1 MFFFIFFVNWQFK
14 FPNAITMADFQQ
26 LHDSILAG
34 NMNAAIAVT
43 KEAVEAGAEP
53 SELVNNYMIKAME
66 DIGAKFEAGQAYVPN
81 LLMAARAMKGSLEI
95 LRPLMQGSGVSS
107 MGKVVIA
114 TVKGDL
120 HDIGKNLVAS
130 MLEGCGFEV
139 VNLGVDQS
147 DQKIVDAVNQHHP
160 DILALSALLTTTM
173 GNMKVVIDAL
183 TAAGLRDSVKIMV
196 GGAPVSE
203 AFAKE
208 IGADGYSAN
217 ANEAVALAKTLV

>member
-1 MFFFIFFVNWQFK
+1 MAE
-14 FPNAITMADFQQ
+14 FPQ
-26 LHDSILAG
+26 LHDAILAG

-53 SELVNNYMIKAME
+53 GDLVNNYMIKAME
-66 DIGAKFEAGQAYVPN
+66 DIGSKFEAGQAYVPN

-95 LRPLMQGSGVSS
+95 LKPLMQGSGVTS
-107 MGKVVIA
+107 MGKIVIA

-139 VNLGVDQS
+139 INLGVDQS

-183 TAAGLRDSVKIMV
+183 SAAGLRDSVKIMV
-196 GGAPVSE
+196 GGAPISE

-217 ANEAVALAKTLV
+217 ANEAVALAKSLI

>member
-1 MFFFIFFVNWQFK
+1 
-14 FPNAITMADFQQ
+14 MADFPQ
-26 LHDSILAG
+26 LHDAILAG
-34 NMNAAIAVT
+34 NMNAAVAVT

-53 SELVNNYMIKAME
+53 GDLVNNYMIKAME

-95 LRPLMQGSGVSS
+95 LKPLMQGSGVTS
-107 MGKVVIA
+107 MGKIVIA

-139 VNLGVDQS
+139 INLGVDQS

-183 TAAGLRDSVKIMV
+183 AAAGLRDSVKIMV
-196 GGAPVSE
+196 GGAPISE

-217 ANEAVALAKTLV
+217 ANEAVALAKSLI

>member
-1 MFFFIFFVNWQFK
+1 MAE
-14 FPNAITMADFQQ
+14 FPQI
-26 LHDSILAG
+26 HDAILAG

-53 SELVNNYMIKAME
+53 GDLVNNYMIKAME

-95 LRPLMQGSGVSS
+95 LKPLMQGSGVTS
-107 MGKVVIA
+107 MGKIVIA

-139 VNLGVDQS
+139 INLGVDQS

-183 TAAGLRDSVKIMV
+183 SAAGLRDSVKIMV
-196 GGAPVSE
+196 GGAPISE

-217 ANEAVALAKTLV
+217 ANEAVALAKSLI

>member
-1 MFFFIFFVNWQFK
+1 
-14 FPNAITMADFQQ
+14 MAEFSQ
-26 LHDSILAG
+26 LHDAILTG
-34 NMNAAIAVT
+34 NLNNAVAAT
-43 KEAVEAGAEP
+43 KEAIAAGAEP
-53 SELVNNYMIKAME
+53 GDLVNNYMIKAME

-81 LLMAARAMKGSLEI
+81 LLMAARAMKGSLE
-95 LRPLMQGSGVSS
+95 LLKPMMQGSGVTS
-107 MGKVVIA
+107 MGKIVIA

-139 VNLGVDQS
+139 INLGVDQS
-147 DQKIVDAVNQHHP
+147 DQKIVDAVSQHHP

-196 GGAPVSE
+196 GGAPISE

-217 ANEAVALAKTLV
+217 ANEAVALAKSLV

>member
-1 MFFFIFFVNWQFK
+1 
-14 FPNAITMADFQQ
+14 MADFPQ
-26 LHDSILAG
+26 LHDAILAG

-53 SELVNNYMIKAME
+53 GDLVNNYMIKAME

-95 LRPLMQGSGVSS
+95 LKPMMQGTGVTS
-107 MGKVVIA
+107 MGKIVIA

-139 VNLGVDQS
+139 INLGVDQS

-196 GGAPVSE
+196 GGAPISE

>member
-1 MFFFIFFVNWQFK
+1 MAE
-14 FPNAITMADFQQ
+14 FPQ
-26 LHDSILAG
+26 LHDAILAG
-34 NMNAAIAVT
+34 NLNNAVAAT
-43 KEAVEAGAEP
+43 KEAIAAGAEP
-53 SELVNNYMIKAME
+53 GDLVNNYMIKAME

-81 LLMAARAMKGSLEI
+81 LLMAARAMKGSLE
-95 LRPLMQGSGVSS
+95 LLKPMMQGSGVTS
-107 MGKVVIA
+107 MGKIVIA

-139 VNLGVDQS
+139 INLGVDQS
-147 DQKIVDAVNQHHP
+147 DQKIVDAVSQHHP

-173 GNMKVVIDAL
+173 GNMKVVID
-183 TAAGLRDSVKIMV
+183 SVKIMV
-196 GGAPVSE
+196 GGAPISE

-217 ANEAVALAKTLV
+217 ANEAVALAKSLV

>member
-1 MFFFIFFVNWQFK
+1 
-14 FPNAITMADFQQ
+14 MADFPQ
-26 LHDSILAG
+26 LHDAILAG
-34 NMNAAIAVT
+34 NLNAAVAVT

-53 SELVNNYMIKAME
+53 GDLVNNYMIKAME

-95 LRPLMQGSGVSS
+95 LKPMMQGSGVTS
-107 MGKVVIA
+107 MGKIVIA

-139 VNLGVDQS
+139 INLGVDQS
-147 DQKIVDAVNQHHP
+147 DQKIVDAVSQHHP

-196 GGAPVSE
+196 GGAPISE

-217 ANEAVALAKTLV
+217 ANEAVALAKSLV

>member
-1 MFFFIFFVNWQFK
+1 MAE
-14 FPNAITMADFQQ
+14 FPQ
-26 LHDSILAG
+26 LHDAILAG

-53 SELVNNYMIKAME
+53 GELVNNYMIKAME

-81 LLMAARAMKGSLEI
+81 LLMAARAMKGALEI
-95 LRPLMQGSGVSS
+95 LKPMMQGSGVTS
-107 MGKVVIA
+107 MGKIVIA

-139 VNLGVDQS
+139 INLGVDQS
-147 DQKIVDAVNQHHP
+147 DQKIVDAVSQHHP

-183 TAAGLRDSVKIMV
+183 TAAGLRNSVKIMV
-196 GGAPVSE
+196 GGAPISE

-217 ANEAVALAKTLV
+217 ANEAVALAKSLI

>member
-1 MFFFIFFVNWQFK
+1 
-14 FPNAITMADFQQ
+14 
-26 LHDSILAG
+26 
-34 NMNAAIAVT
+34 MNAAIAVT

-53 SELVNNYMIKAME
+53 GELVNNYMIKAME

-81 LLMAARAMKGSLEI
+81 LLMAARAMKGALEI
-95 LRPLMQGSGVSS
+95 LKPMMQGSGVTS
-107 MGKVVIA
+107 MGKIVIA

-139 VNLGVDQS
+139 INLGVDQS
-147 DQKIVDAVNQHHP
+147 DQKIVDAVSQHHP

-183 TAAGLRDSVKIMV
+183 SAAGLRDSVKIMV
-196 GGAPVSE
+196 GGAPISE

-217 ANEAVALAKTLV
+217 ANEAVALAKSLI

>member
-1 MFFFIFFVNWQFK
+1 MAE
-14 FPNAITMADFQQ
+14 FPQ
-26 LHDSILAG
+26 LHDAILTG
-34 NMNAAIAVT
+34 NLNNAVAAT
-43 KEAVEAGAEP
+43 KEAIAAGAEP
-53 SELVNNYMIKAME
+53 GDLVNNYMIKAME

-81 LLMAARAMKGSLEI
+81 LLMAARAMKGSLE
-95 LRPLMQGSGVSS
+95 LLKPMMQGSGVTS
-107 MGKVVIA
+107 MGKIVIA

-139 VNLGVDQS
+139 INLGVDQS

-183 TAAGLRDSVKIMV
+183 TTAGLRDSVKIMV
-196 GGAPVSE
+196 GGAPISE

-217 ANEAVALAKTLV
+217 ANEAVALAKSLV

>member
-1 MFFFIFFVNWQFK
+1 
-14 FPNAITMADFQQ
+14 MADFPQ
-26 LHDSILAG
+26 LHDAILAG
-34 NMNAAIAVT
+34 NLNAAVAVT

-53 SELVNNYMIKAME
+53 GDLVNNYMIKAME

-95 LRPLMQGSGVSS
+95 LKPLMQGSGVTS
-107 MGKVVIA
+107 MGKIVIA

-139 VNLGVDQS
+139 INLGVDQS
-147 DQKIVDAVNQHHP
+147 DQKIVDAVNQYHP

-183 TAAGLRDSVKIMV
+183 AAAGLRDSVKIMV
-196 GGAPVSE
+196 GGAPISE

-217 ANEAVALAKTLV
+217 ANEAVALAKSLI

>member
-1 MFFFIFFVNWQFK
+1 
-14 FPNAITMADFQQ
+14 MAEFSQ
-26 LHDSILAG
+26 LHDAILTG
-34 NMNAAIAVT
+34 NLNNAVAAT
-43 KEAVEAGAEP
+43 KEAIAAGAEP
-53 SELVNNYMIKAME
+53 AELVNNYMIKAME

-81 LLMAARAMKGSLEI
+81 LLMAARAMKGSLE
-95 LRPLMQGSGVSS
+95 LLKPMMQGSGVTS
-107 MGKVVIA
+107 MGKIVIA

-139 VNLGVDQS
+139 INLGVDQS
-147 DQKIVDAVNQHHP
+147 DQKIVDAVSQHHP

-196 GGAPVSE
+196 GGAPISE

-217 ANEAVALAKTLV
+217 ANEAVALAKSLV